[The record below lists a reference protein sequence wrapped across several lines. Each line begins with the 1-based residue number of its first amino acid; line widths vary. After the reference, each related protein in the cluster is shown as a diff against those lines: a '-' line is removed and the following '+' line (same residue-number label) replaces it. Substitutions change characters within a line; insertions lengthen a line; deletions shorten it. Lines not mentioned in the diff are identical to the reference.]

1 MPESFTACVPAEEF
15 TRSYEFVL
23 QNFNDKMEA
32 KAAAKKKPKR
42 KPKEPKAPKEKA
54 EKKGQSKHKNYES
67 QKNQPTLVKFLSS
80 KSDELGTSNNKEN
93 VPLAKPKNVVF
104 KRLRATDPRLDNIVL
119 ERQMRTPN
127 SSNSSAIQCISDSLT
142 MSLQRKTDPTRC
154 QDSILVSDSMR
165 EYMDNSDS
173 DLSEIIE
180 EIVGKRKTVQ
190 NDDYVE
196 LLSNMSIQESPLK
209 TPECDKLKR
218 KFFQT
223 STPYATPSANSP
235 LLKKVQINAMKSR
248 VLNERK
254 DQVLKSYQNHADN
267 ESVNSEE
274 SFDEFDCL
282 DKPSLT
288 PFAERVK
295 KKMNA

>member
-1 MPESFTACVPAEEF
+1 MPECFTACVPADEF

-23 QNFNDKMEA
+23 QNFNDKLEA

-42 KPKEPKAPKEKA
+42 KPKALKEKT

-67 QKNQPTLVKFLSS
+67 EKNQPTLVKFISS
-80 KSDELGTSNNKEN
+80 KSDDLGISNDKEN

-127 SSNSSAIQCISDSLT
+127 SSNSSPIQCISHSPN
-142 MSLQRKTDPTRC
+142 MSLQRKTDSRRC

-180 EIVGKRKTVQ
+180 EIVGKRRTVL

-254 DQVLKSYQNHADN
+254 DEVLKSTQNIHHANN